1 MSSHP
6 EDTHLRALDDSSKDF
21 KTGPAI
27 SPISWLDAKQP
38 RPRERGGEAHESN
51 EMECCRRAGDRSF
64 SLRLPVRNSA
74 PPGPGHRGDLP
85 DTFGQLSYPKLTSS
99 RFHLLLPRIGDRH
112 RGRHIGTLSGVGWQI
127 VDLQQISQ
135 SSVKSIIM
143 HATVG
148 AVTRRRFPVGA
159 APPGL
164 RPTTSISY
172 GIGWHLAATFRR
184 RCDGWTYQRMMV
196 EPGRWGSPRLP
207 IASPMRSVCV

>member
-1 MSSHP
+1 MSRERRMAAYGTIEPSRLASP
-6 EDTHLRALDDSSKDF
+6 SACCCRATRRILTSGRWMIPLRTLRLAQL
-21 KTGPAI
+21 PAI

-148 AVTRRRFPVGA
+148 AVTRR
-159 APPGL
+159 
-164 RPTTSISY
+164 
-172 GIGWHLAATFRR
+172 H
-184 RCDGWTYQRMMV
+184 MV
-196 EPGRWGSPRLP
+196 NMPSCCCQKF
-207 IASPMRSVCV
+207 S